1 MLTSLLM
8 NDLHYML
15 KLFVFVYLDDILFF
29 STDERDL
36 YTTYKKKCSRDFWII
51 SCMERLRN
59 ASFMCHQSLFWDSF
73 WLRVRWE
80 RTLRRFKGLR
90 SGQLLLL
97 QRFLGFANFY
107 QKFIRNFSFIAA
119 RVHALTSSK
128 SNFTWNPQAKK
139 AIQHLKKCLI
149 SGIAAVLVLLDPSLQ
164 FVMEVDVS
172 DLGIGAA
179 LSQRSVKGN
188 KSHPG
193 ASQIIKIWSISRLP
207 RERVNSH

>member
-1 MLTSLLM
+1 MPSVSFLGFILAEGEVGMDPEKVQGVEKWPTPTSE
-8 NDLHYML
+8 
-15 KLFVFVYLDDILFF
+15 KEV
-29 STDERDL
+29 
-36 YTTYKKKCSRDFWII
+36 
-51 SCMERLRN
+51 
-59 ASFMCHQSLFWDSF
+59 
-73 WLRVRWE
+73 
-80 RTLRRFKGLR
+80 
-90 SGQLLLL
+90 

-107 QKFIRNFSFIAA
+107 PKFIRNFSFIAA